1 MSGGLWGGVGGGKWR
16 GRGRGGGL
24 RGIYG
29 GEEMGRGEGEK
40 DGRRT
45 SDGMVAGIFG
55 TDPAV
60 AVAVEARHWLLGKE
74 GEGLFED

>member
-1 MSGGLWGGVGGGKWR
+1 
-16 GRGRGGGL
+16 
-24 RGIYG
+24 
-29 GEEMGRGEGEK
+29 MGRGEGEK

-45 SDGMVAGIFG
+45 SDGMVAGIFR

-74 GEGLFED
+74 GEGFFEDWMEGRGC